1 MPKIPSIEELLKAG
15 VHFGHRT
22 SRWHPKMEQYIFGAR
37 QGIHVI
43 DVEKTQS
50 ILEYVLAEIEG
61 LVANGAGIWFIGTKL
76 QNQDLVEKYGI
87 EAKTP
92 YVNNR
97 WLGGTFTNFKEIE
110 KLINQYLDLI
120 DKRGKGE
127 LKKYTKLEQ
136 LQFDRKIAELEEKIG
151 GISTTKGLPQ
161 VVFVLDIRHDK
172 TAVMEARKQGI
183 KVYGI
188 CDTNVN
194 PGLVDA
200 VIPAND
206 DSMASVSLISRL
218 VAEAVTAGKAK
229 QKDVAAKKREEAKAA
244 EVAVTE
250 DSKATIEELDLELN
264 EKLARE
270 KQETEKDAAPKRPA
284 KRK

>member
-1 MPKIPSIEELLKAG
+1 M
-15 VHFGHRT
+15 
-22 SRWHPKMEQYIFGAR
+22 
-37 QGIHVI
+37 
-43 DVEKTQS
+43 
-50 ILEYVLAEIEG
+50 
-61 LVANGAGIWFIGTKL
+61 
-76 QNQDLVEKYGI
+76 
-87 EAKTP
+87 
-92 YVNNR
+92 
-97 WLGGTFTNFKEIE
+97 
-110 KLINQYLDLI
+110 
-120 DKRGKGE
+120 
-127 LKKYTKLEQ
+127 KKYTKLEQ